1 MDSTTMKVAVA
12 QPPLKLGQKDANL
25 SSISKETAALA
36 KRDVDI
42 VCFPE
47 LASTG
52 YALYDKWPKF
62 SEPVPGH
69 TTDALGRVA
78 NEHGVHLIFGMP
90 EKGEGREIHDSA
102 VLLGP
107 EGDVEGVY
115 RKVHLWDKERIYFT
129 RGDGFKSFQTKFGRI
144 GIGICYDIEF
154 PEAAR
159 AMALTGAQLLF
170 FPSAEPSSMRELIPV
185 YAKSRAAE
193 NCVFLAFSN
202 MAGAEADL
210 KYLGASQITSPAG
223 KVLALVKGRTGSA
236 VAKVDFKDLDRQRVL
251 LPYLEQRVPSAY

>member
-1 MDSTTMKVAVA
+1 MVKVAVA
-12 QPPLKLGQKDANL
+12 QPALKLGQKDANL
-25 SSISKETAALA
+25 KTIAKETASLA
-36 KRDVDI
+36 RRDVDI
-42 VCFPE
+42 ICFPE

-69 TTDALGRVA
+69 STDALGRVA
-78 NEHGVHLIFGMP
+78 KEHGVHLIFGMP
-90 EKGEGREIHDSA
+90 EKGEGKAIHDSA

-107 EGDVEGVY
+107 EGDVMGVY

-129 RGDGFKSFQTKFGRI
+129 RGESFKAFRMKFGRI

-159 AMALTGAQLLF
+159 AMALSGAKLLF
-170 FPSAEPSSMRELIPV
+170 FPSAEPSSMKTLIPV

-193 NCVFLAFSN
+193 NCVFVAFSN

-210 KYLGASQITSPAG
+210 TYLGASQITSPAG
-223 KVLALVKGRTGSA
+223 KVLASVKGRTGSA
-236 VAKVDFKDLDRQRVL
+236 VAEVDFKDLDKQRVL
-251 LPYLEQRVPSAY
+251 LPYLEQRVPSTY